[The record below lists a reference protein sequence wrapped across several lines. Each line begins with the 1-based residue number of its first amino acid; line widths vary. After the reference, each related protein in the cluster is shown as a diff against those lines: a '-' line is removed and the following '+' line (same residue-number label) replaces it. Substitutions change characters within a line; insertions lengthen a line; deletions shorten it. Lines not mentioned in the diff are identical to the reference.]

1 MVVLYGGVNLKTSIQ
16 KIVNR
21 LIKKYDTRDPFEIC
35 KQLGIWIYIIP
46 LGNTKGYYTYAQRKK
61 VIFINESLSR
71 IEKIIICAHE
81 LGHAL
86 LHPKGNIY
94 FKKRNTHYVLEKFE
108 NSANVF
114 AAELM
119 ISENIVEKYPD
130 YYTLQQIAAAESLPI
145 ELLELKFKSLGIF

>member
-16 KIVNR
+16 KMVNR
-21 LIKKYDTRDPFEIC
+21 LIQKYKTRDPFEIC

-61 VIFINESLSR
+61 VIFINESLNR
-71 IEKIIICAHE
+71 IEKIIVCAHE

-94 FKKRNTHYVLEKFE
+94 FKKNNTYFVLGKYE
-108 NSANVF
+108 NTANKF
-114 AAELM
+114 AAELLVSDN
-119 ISENIVEKYPD
+119 ILSEYSN
-130 YYTLQQIAAAESLPI
+130 YYTLQQIAASENLPI
-145 ELLELKFKSLGIF
+145 ELLELKFEK